1 MYQVMNLKL
10 DSFIS
15 PRIDPLV
22 HPGKR
27 PRCSYILGNQKDLYE
42 ICQLNE
48 GLLSSRI
55 NYGGSKVILN
65 DYLKKNNSTLL
76 EDRIPVIAYGT
87 NPCPGQL
94 EYKFKSL
101 ANSIVP
107 VIKGNIKGWDTVYK
121 FIFRGG
127 YAYAQLIPSKN
138 TSIEAWITLL
148 DQVQFELMN
157 KSEGISSEN
166 SVYKV
171 GIFQDFYFDGLNI
184 RSLFYAANKKILVS
198 PKIGN
203 YVNTPVSILEIPAEN
218 RRFPALNQIDILN
231 HSIKI
236 FHLEE
241 IFERYKNSFLPFT
254 GSYGE
259 QLARFLCHNYNLEQ
273 SGEKCNSAY
282 IPIVNKIQD
291 ISEKM
296 HCKEI
301 PVSQVLELK
310 KTILENP
317 NKTPFK
323 TGDVWGRM
331 E

>member
-1 MYQVMNLKL
+1 MYQNMNLKL

-27 PRCSYILGNQKDLYE
+27 PRCSYLLGNQKDLYE
-42 ICQLNE
+42 IYQLNE
-48 GLLSSRI
+48 GLLSSCI
-55 NYGGSKVILN
+55 KLGSSKVTLN

-76 EDRIPVIAYGT
+76 EERIPVIAYGT

-94 EYKFKSL
+94 EYKLKSL

-107 VIKGNIKGWDTVYK
+107 VIKGKIKGWDTVYK
-121 FIFRGG
+121 FIFAGG

-157 KSEGISSEN
+157 KSEGISYEN

-171 GIFQDFYFDGLNI
+171 GTFQDFYFNGLNI
-184 RSLFYAANKKILVS
+184 RSLFYIANKRILLS
-198 PKIGN
+198 PNIEN
-203 YVNTPVSILEIPAEN
+203 YLKTPVSILEIPAEN
-218 RRFPALNQIDILN
+218 RRFPALNQLDVLN
-231 HSIKI
+231 HCIKI
-236 FHLEE
+236 FDLEE
-241 IFERYKNSFLPFT
+241 IFERYKNSFLPFS

-259 QLARFLCHNYNLEQ
+259 QLARFLSHNYNLER
-273 SGEKCNSAY
+273 SGKKYSSAY
-282 IPIVNKIQD
+282 IPIVNEIQD

-296 HCKEI
+296 HCMET
-301 PVSQVLELK
+301 PVSKVRELQK
-310 KTILENP
+310 SILENP
-317 NKTPFK
+317 NKAPYR

>member
-1 MYQVMNLKL
+1 MYQAMNLKL

-27 PRCSYILGNQKDLYE
+27 PQCSYLLGNQKDLYE
-42 ICQLNE
+42 IYQLSE

-55 NYGGSKVILN
+55 NLGSSKVILN
-65 DYLKKNNSTLL
+65 DYLKTNNSTLL

-101 ANSIVP
+101 ANLIVP
-107 VIKGNIKGWDTVYK
+107 VIKGKIKGWDTVYK
-121 FIFRGG
+121 FIFKGG

-157 KSEGISSEN
+157 KSECISSEN

-171 GIFQDFYFDGLNI
+171 GIFQDFYFDDLNI
-184 RSLFYAANKKILVS
+184 RSLFYVANKKILVS

-203 YVNTPVSILEIPAEN
+203 FVNTPVSILEIPAEN
-218 RRFPALNQIDILN
+218 RRFPALNQLDVLN
-231 HSIKI
+231 HCIKI
-236 FHLEE
+236 FDLEE
-241 IFERYKNSFLPFT
+241 IFERYKNSFLTFS

-273 SGEKCNSAY
+273 SGKTYDSAY
-282 IPIVNKIQD
+282 IPILNEIQD

-296 HCKEI
+296 HCKET
-301 PVSQVLELK
+301 PVSKERELQ

-317 NKTPFK
+317 NNAPFK
-323 TGDVWGRM
+323 TGDVW
-331 E
+331 